1 MKFFTKS
8 LCAIGAVA
16 LMASCGN
23 NIDMLDQSELDAQ
36 KVEVEKNKVELL
48 KIAYNNKFVQ
58 TYGEVASN
66 QSWDLTS
73 GAKLVTRGADLD
85 NSAQGY
91 TQINATRVEGLNFLY
106 TSNTPDRWVQVNHF
120 PFREWYS
127 NPNSLYNGIR
137 ETLREGEKH
146 SGQPVVLAA
155 PTSDFYIF
163 PVLVQGQW
171 THDLKVKVGNT
182 DPVTLYQKTWTDYS
196 KPYYN
201 GIDRNTVLKGIHIE
215 APIGT
220 PIEVYIDNV
229 KQGTT
234 SKPSVGTFNGQAI
247 YVSPKAGTQIYPG
260 FKMKDNAVI
269 KFIGIEDN
277 TGTSTDNDFNDVTLV
292 VVGNPDV
299 PEEIIVEN
307 EEYEVKSNISKRYLV
322 EDLGSVDDFDFNDI
336 VVDVYQDVTQ
346 KWKRQ
351 IINGEVISNE
361 YVSTTYG
368 DQEAIVRAM
377 GGTLDFTI
385 TIGSTKWTKSSSFVT
400 KTMYN
405 TQSGYNA
412 SEVLAKFKVQGWD
425 PQANNISIEVVKT
438 VENTTNNENIVYTIP
453 FPKKGEIPMIVAVD
467 ATDAWNWMT
476 ERTNIP
482 AWWISE
488 DETVT
493 EEPKIDP
500 AEE

>member
-23 NIDMLDQSELDAQ
+23 NIDVLDQSELDAQ

-91 TQINATRVEGLNFLY
+91 SEIRTSVVDGLNFLY
-106 TSNTPDRWVQVNHF
+106 KANTPDRGWEYNYF
-120 PFREWYS
+120 K
-127 NPNSLYNGIR
+127 NPNSLYNGI
-137 ETLREGEKH
+137 TKVLPDGKKH

-163 PVLVQGQW
+163 PVTVQGQW
-171 THDLKVKVGNT
+171 THDLKVKVGNNA
-182 DPVTLYQKTWTDYS
+182 PVTLYSKTWTDYS

-201 GIDRNTVLKGIHIE
+201 GIYNNVNLKGIHIE

-385 TIGSTKWTKSSSFVT
+385 TIGNTSWTKSSSFVT
-400 KTMYN
+400 GTMYN
-405 TQSGYNA
+405 TKNGYNP

-438 VENTTNNENIVYTIP
+438 VENTTNSNKIVYTIP

-482 AWWISE
+482 SWWISE

-493 EEPKIDP
+493 EEEKLQ
-500 AEE
+500 EE

>member
-1 MKFFTKS
+1 MKFITKS

-16 LMASCGN
+16 LMASCSKST
-23 NIDMLDQSELDAQ
+23 DLLDQSEIDAQ
-36 KVEVEKNKVELL
+36 KVEIEKNKIELAKL
-48 KIAYNNKFVQ
+48 AYSNKFVQ
-58 TYGEVASN
+58 TYGEVAPD

-73 GAKLVTRGADLD
+73 GAKLVTRGANVD

-91 TQINATRVEGLNFLY
+91 SEINTTLVDGLDFWFAKN
-106 TSNTPDRWVQVNHF
+106 SPDRDYWPYYF
-120 PFREWYS
+120 K
-127 NPNSLYNGIR
+127 NPNSLYNGI
-137 ETLREGEKH
+137 TSVLPDGKKH

-155 PTSDFYIF
+155 PTSDFFIF
-163 PVLVQGQW
+163 PVTVQGLW
-171 THDLKVKVGNT
+171 THDLKIKVGNNA
-182 DPVTLYQKTWTDYS
+182 PVTLYSKTWTDYS

-201 GIDRNTVLKGIHIE
+201 EISSNVKLKGIHIE

-234 SKPSVGTFNGQAI
+234 AKPSVGTFNGQAI
-247 YVSPKAGTQIYPG
+247 YVSPKSGTQIYPG
-260 FKMKDNAVI
+260 FKMKENAVI

-277 TGTSTDNDFNDVTLV
+277 TSSNTDNDFNDVTLV

-307 EEYEVKSNISKRYLV
+307 EEYEVKSNICKRYMV

-385 TIGSTKWTKSSSFVT
+385 TIGSTKWTKSSSFVS

-405 TQSGYNA
+405 TQGGYNA

-500 AEE
+500 VEE